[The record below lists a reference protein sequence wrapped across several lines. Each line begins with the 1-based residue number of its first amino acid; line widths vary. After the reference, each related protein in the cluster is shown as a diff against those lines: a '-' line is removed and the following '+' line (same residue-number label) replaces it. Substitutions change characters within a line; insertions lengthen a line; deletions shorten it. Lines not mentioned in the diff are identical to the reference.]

1 MRGKSGRCGS
11 AAAAD
16 VPVALA
22 AAQALLRYALLPAH
36 VAAVEGARAEVVGLA
51 AVAARARHVDAGVGA
66 AAALLAAV
74 MLAAVMLA
82 AVMLAAVMLA
92 GTAPRC
98 INQQVPAVRVK

>member
-1 MRGKSGRCGS
+1 M
-11 AAAAD
+11 
-16 VPVALA
+16 
-22 AAQALLRYALLPAH
+22 
-36 VAAVEGARAEVVGLA
+36 GLA

-66 AAALLAAV
+66 AAV

-98 INQQVPAVRVK
+98 INQQVPAVNVK